1 MANKLMKTLTI
12 GNVTYEIV
20 DAVARAKTV
29 EQIQSDWNQVDETKA
44 DFIKNKPVEATDDEV
59 MALLAAYNVITLFA
73 DATGYVYLDVDGKI
87 LVM

>member
-44 DFIKNKPVEATDDEV
+44 DFIKNKPVEATDNEV

>member
-59 MALLAAYNVITLFA
+59 MTLLTAYNVITLFA